1 MMKLADN
8 AIISLKNGTF
18 SRTHKHVS
26 NGSQNVSL
34 QYSTI

>member
-8 AIISLKNGTF
+8 AISLKNGTF
-18 SRTHKHVS
+18 SRTYKHVS

-34 QYSTI
+34 QYSTL